1 MSEKTVLL
9 IDDSATIR
17 RLVDNELSA
26 AGYRVL
32 LAATAEEGLHKAGH
46 ERPDLIILDHQLPG
60 TTGFEVCKQLLANPD
75 TAKIPVVGSSTLR
88 KKAYSEYLN
97 CDNVV
102 DMLPKPYTP
111 EVLIATVE
119 NAINTAAMV
128 VQSQS
133 QGSAV
138 PEVIDELGEA
148 DLSGSFNCLGLREV
162 IDVLNN
168 GGKSGALEIQTDR
181 FRIGIFLD
189 QGRIQAVTSSGIDP
203 SEVAKYMP
211 ESLSELA
218 PVIKFTVSGRRGSE
232 VNGLVELLDNK
243 VLDPRLLRKLLR
255 LQAAVLLR
263 FAFTARLKSFR
274 FDSGDLAPTLYRKLP
289 LDISLLALL
298 VEGALVCRA
307 DELPPAD
314 PHQGFVRQAIRGQNL
329 DRAGL
334 SSRHMN
340 LLSALAEPVS
350 GAQVAQRMGW
360 PDDEVRRV
368 LHGFEMA
375 ELVERRKIVDT
386 TRVFAVAADADTH
399 ARLAALLTSCSDQF
413 SGKLVR
419 DWLALSLLLRRQK
432 PQVLVSE
439 IHDAG
444 SRTQLEKLLR
454 DPARPLADVRLIGV
468 RNPAASQ
475 AADKNAEFAFDAV
488 LTTECGEAQWR
499 SVLSGQPAA
508 TPGGNRPRTL
518 VPAATEVSAAP
529 ELTATPAE

>member
-1 MSEKTVLL
+1 MREKTVLL

-26 AGYRVL
+26 AGYRVV
-32 LAATAEEGLHKAGH
+32 LAATAEEGLSKARQEH
-46 ERPDLIILDHQLPG
+46 PDLIILDHQLPG
-60 TTGFEVCKQLLANPD
+60 TTGFEVCKQLLASPE
-75 TAKIPVVGSSTLR
+75 TAQIPVVGSSTLR

-138 PEVIDELGEA
+138 PEVINELGEA
-148 DLSGSFNCLGLREV
+148 DLAGSFQCLGLREV
-162 IDVLNN
+162 IDMLNN
-168 GGKSGALEIQTDR
+168 GGKSGSLEIQTER

-189 QGRIQAVTSSGIDP
+189 SGRIQAVTGSGIDA

-211 ESLSELA
+211 ESLAELA

-232 VNGLVELLDNK
+232 VDGLCELLDNK

-263 FAFTARLKSFR
+263 FAFTSQLKAFR
-274 FDSGDLAPTLYRKLP
+274 FDAGILAPTLYRKLP

-298 VEGALVCRA
+298 VEGALVCRE
-307 DELPPAD
+307 DELPASD
-314 PHQGFVRQAIRGQNL
+314 PQQGFARQAIRGQNL

-340 LLSALAEPVS
+340 LLSVLAEPIS
-350 GAQVAQRMGW
+350 GAQIAERLGW
-360 PDDEVRRV
+360 PAEEVRRV
-368 LHGFEMA
+368 LHGFELA
-375 ELVERRKIVDT
+375 ELIERRTIVDT
-386 TRVFAVAADADTH
+386 ARVFAVAAH
-399 ARLAALLTSCSDQF
+399 GEMQLRLAALLKSSSDQF
-413 SGKLVR
+413 VGKLVR
-419 DWLALSLLLRRQK
+419 DWLALGLLLRRQK
-432 PQVLVSE
+432 PQALVVEAQDS
-439 IHDAG
+439 A
-444 SRTQLEKLLR
+444 SLAQLEKMLR
-454 DPARPLADVRLIGV
+454 EASAPLSGVRLVGICSSDASQPLAEKAAHVLDVIV
-468 RNPAASQ
+468 
-475 AADKNAEFAFDAV
+475 AADCNE
-488 LTTECGEAQWR
+488 TEWR
-499 SVLSGQPAA
+499 AALSGQKPDAAAPGRQRSLMPAVA
-508 TPGGNRPRTL
+508 EISST
-518 VPAATEVSAAP
+518 P